1 MRSAQCD
8 SVLESTPAGPPLLA
22 MSKPPF
28 LSHEHASALHSAVS
42 MLPDCLVSAL
52 HALLQGAHELLLQPS
67 WQARPGLQCP
77 HSTCT
82 CTRIELPLQPLLAGE
97 ARIATHTATVHA

>member
-1 MRSAQCD
+1 LRDAIE
-8 SVLESTPAGPPLLA
+8 VPPLLA

-52 HALLQGAHELLLQPS
+52 HALLQGAHELLLQPM
-67 WQARPGLQCP
+67 
-77 HSTCT
+77 
-82 CTRIELPLQPLLAGE
+82 QPALVMA
-97 ARIATHTATVHA
+97 

>member
-1 MRSAQCD
+1 
-8 SVLESTPAGPPLLA
+8 

-52 HALLQGAHELLLQPS
+52 HALLQGAHELLLQ
-67 WQARPGLQCP
+67 
-77 HSTCT
+77 
-82 CTRIELPLQPLLAGE
+82 LP
-97 ARIATHTATVHA
+97 TATSSYRYSGADMPHACMLLRLGMAGSNNGSNS